1 MDFDENYLMKLLE
14 EITSGND
21 IKLFEIPDIDL
32 YMDQIT
38 TFFDNKLCHHKRY
51 SGDKI
56 LTKTMINNYT
66 KSKILL
72 PSKNKKYTRQHIIL
86 LVLIYYLKQILSIS
100 DINALFTPLFRSAPD
115 STLFSRYL
123 DDIYSIF
130 LEIKNSDIEDM
141 GKMLSRKLENIE
153 NMTKDF
159 SEDSKDTAKILLTVL
174 MLVTQANIQKRMA
187 EKIIDQYFLKK

>member
-1 MDFDENYLMKLLE
+1 MDFDENYLMKLLG
-14 EITSGND
+14 EITSDND
-21 IKLFEIPDIDL
+21 IKPFEIPDIDL
-32 YMDQIT
+32 YMDQVT
-38 TFFDNKLCHHKRY
+38 TFIDNKLCHHKRY
-51 SGDKI
+51 SEDKI

-72 PSKNKKYTRQHIIL
+72 PSKNKRYTKQHIIL
-86 LVLIYYLKQILSIS
+86 LVLIYYMKQILSIS
-100 DINALFTPLFRSAPD
+100 DINALFTPLFKSASNGVLSPQ
-115 STLFSRYL
+115 YL

-141 GKMLSRKLENIE
+141 GKMLSQKLQSIE
-153 NMTKDF
+153 YMTKDF

-174 MLVTQANIQKRMA
+174 MLVTQASIQKRMA